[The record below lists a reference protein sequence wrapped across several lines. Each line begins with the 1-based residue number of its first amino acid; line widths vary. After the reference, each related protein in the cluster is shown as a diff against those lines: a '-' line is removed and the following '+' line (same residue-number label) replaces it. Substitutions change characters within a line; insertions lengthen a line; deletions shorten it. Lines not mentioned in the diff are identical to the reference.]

1 MKFYTANGDRNL
13 NLVEGAS
20 SQEPATQGFV
30 KLKISLIFPTLAD
43 VSVFEGKLDIPYP
56 RVPCRLATA
65 VVSEDRPEYGLK
77 LGSRVLINPYV
88 NTSAD
93 ADESY
98 FDMDVYGIHKD
109 GFLRDFISL
118 PIDNII
124 PFPEEV
130 KEDEA
135 IFADIVAIALRII
148 NEIKPEKGDYIALIG
163 GSILMNVTAQ
173 LALYYQAIP
182 IVVSADERFLKLAEA
197 SGVYYTVNEQLED
210 VNKKVFSI
218 TGGRMADHTVQHA
231 LENVTSKFTYSL
243 AARSGNCIIAS
254 LNNNYIPR
262 QEVDLGMIVSKNLTV
277 KGVSCGVEE
286 FNSAVNMLAQKIVN
300 FEGFIDKTVP
310 LSEAKELFKEL
321 SEDHFRYQ
329 GAVIRV

>member
-1 MKFYTANGDRNL
+1 MKIYSANGDKNL
-13 NLVEGAS
+13 NLVESTAPQEQS
-20 SQEPATQGFV
+20 SEFV
-30 KLKISLIFPTLAD
+30 KLKISLIYPTLAD

-88 NTSAD
+88 NPTMD
-93 ADESY
+93 EDESY
-98 FDMDVYGIHKD
+98 VDMDVYGIQKD
-109 GFLRDFISL
+109 GFLRDFVSL

-135 IFADIVAIALRII
+135 IFADIVAVALRII
-148 NEIKPEKGDYIALIG
+148 DELKPEKGEYIALIG
-163 GSILMNVTAQ
+163 GSILMNVIAQ

-182 IVVSADERFLKLAEA
+182 IVISSDDRYLKLAEA
-197 SGVYYTVNEQLED
+197 TGVYYTVNEQIEN
-210 VNKKVFSI
+210 VNQKVFSI
-218 TGGRMADHTVQHA
+218 TGGRMADYTVQHA

-243 AARSGNCIIAS
+243 AARGGNCIIAS
-254 LNNNYIPR
+254 LNSNYIPR
-262 QEVDLGMIVSKNLTV
+262 QEVDVGTIVNKNLTV
-277 KGVSCGVEE
+277 KGVSCGLAE
-286 FNSAVNMLAQKIVN
+286 FNSAVNALAQKIVN
-300 FEGFIDKTVP
+300 FEGFIDKIVP
-310 LSEAKELFKEL
+310 ISGAKELFDEI

-329 GAVIRV
+329 AAVIRV